1 MNTEKAQRMFALI
14 DQWRASGQRRDEF
27 CRQHQIKV
35 STLSYWVT
43 RKNRADREQ
52 PGGFIRIES
61 AGSPSSSDPVELIYP
76 NGVRLRIGGV
86 NRSVISTLIRAW

>member
-1 MNTEKAQRMFALI
+1 MNSEKAQRMFALI

-43 RKNRADREQ
+43 RKNRADKER
-52 PGGFIRIES
+52 PGGFVRIES
-61 AGSPSSSDPVELIYP
+61 AGSPSSADHVEIIYP

-86 NRSVISTLIRAW
+86 NRSVISSLIRAW

>member
-1 MNTEKAQRMFALI
+1 MNSEKAQRMFALI

-35 STLSYWVT
+35 STFSYWVT
-43 RKNRADREQ
+43 RKNRADKDN
-52 PGGFIRIES
+52 PGGFIRIETS
-61 AGSPSSSDPVELIYP
+61 GSSPSQDLVEIIYP

-86 NRSVISTLIRAW
+86 NRSVISSLIRAW